1 MKIMTIGNALVDLLV
16 ILPSDAVLKKL
27 NLIKG
32 SMQLIDEHQ
41 RAKILQEVKAYPQKL
56 VSGGSAANTAV
67 GMGRLGM
74 DVTYVGAIGLD
85 DLGEFFKKDMEKQGV
100 KTLFESYPTPTG
112 VSIVLVSP
120 DGERT
125 FATYLGAAL
134 SLSENIFLQ
143 SIHNENFD
151 CLYVEGYLVDN
162 EEFLTKIIHSA
173 VKRNIQIAIDL
184 ANFAVVE
191 AKKAYLQ
198 HLIESYINIVFA
210 NNEEC
215 VAYCHATPTNS
226 VNYWQKLPVLAV
238 LKMGKEGSMVVRGEE
253 VIHVPAYDVQVVDT
267 TGAGDLFAAGFMYGL
282 SHGWPLQ
289 KCLTVGNLLA
299 SEVIQ
304 VIGAK
309 LTEEMWEKIKKLIRE

>member
-134 SLSENIFLQ
+134 SQRIFFCNP
-143 SIHNENFD
+143 SIMKTLIAYMWKGIWLIMKNF
-151 CLYVEGYLVDN
+151 
-162 EEFLTKIIHSA
+162 
-173 VKRNIQIAIDL
+173 
-184 ANFAVVE
+184 
-191 AKKAYLQ
+191 
-198 HLIESYINIVFA
+198 
-210 NNEEC
+210 
-215 VAYCHATPTNS
+215 
-226 VNYWQKLPVLAV
+226 
-238 LKMGKEGSMVVRGEE
+238 
-253 VIHVPAYDVQVVDT
+253 
-267 TGAGDLFAAGFMYGL
+267 
-282 SHGWPLQ
+282 
-289 KCLTVGNLLA
+289 
-299 SEVIQ
+299 
-304 VIGAK
+304 
-309 LTEEMWEKIKKLIRE
+309 